1 MGASSALLNGA
12 LHAHGDVPPSRD
24 WPPCP
29 ECSLRRPC
37 DRALSDPVCPGA
49 CHLFS
54 AAGPQPAVGSCSARG
69 LAPGPA
75 EHLGQAPVTAC
86 HVPGHPG
93 ISREAPSRGRAAQL
107 SGPSPASGPEA
118 SPSSSPTQKPSP
130 SLPCP
135 PLLTPEPR
143 LPGVTP
149 VLPVNTANS
158 PPSLVNH
165 LFQEA
170 FRKGPIDFSHKVTL
184 ACLPKCSILQG
195 LDGYHP
201 VQSLSGVPSPL
212 PLSSGHCPGPPVRQ
226 PACRALPSRP
236 DWKLGKGPSHSAS
249 SLSPGA
255 PLTVP

>member
-1 MGASSALLNGA
+1 MRAGCCQGKERHGPCRLTRCLSWHRGPACARVLAHGRPCAAPRPGRPCRRGGTSRTPAARSWLGVGASSALLNGA

-149 VLPVNTANS
+149 CFQLTQLTA
-158 PPSLVNH
+158 PP
-165 LFQEA
+165 
-170 FRKGPIDFSHKVTL
+170 
-184 ACLPKCSILQG
+184 
-195 LDGYHP
+195 
-201 VQSLSGVPSPL
+201 PL
-212 PLSSGHCPGPPVRQ
+212 
-226 PACRALPSRP
+226 
-236 DWKLGKGPSHSAS
+236 
-249 SLSPGA
+249 
-255 PLTVP
+255 